1 MEKWK
6 RSESLGNISKPSLSR
21 CESQLSNITFLNDTM
36 QNFNKTDNTKLLII
50 NNSIQIDK
58 KPQKETYNDEGNKQ
72 SLIKSEP
79 IRVNSPYLRPSKPT
93 PPKEMNL

>member
-6 RSESLGNISKPSLSR
+6 ISESLGNISKPSLSR

-36 QNFNKTDNTKLLII
+36 LDFNKTDNKKLLII

-58 KPQKETYNDEGNKQ
+58 KSQKETYNDERNKQ
-72 SLIKSEP
+72 TLTKSESL
-79 IRVNSPYLRPSKPT
+79 RANSPYLRPSKPT